1 MENRD
6 NTGLGAG
13 SAVKLDTSFGHE
25 GGGDF
30 SLPDYLP
37 EIQRLLA
44 VRTSVLPETAFLSG
58 NVLEI
63 GGTLSYDVIY
73 ADAEGKAVS
82 ASLITDYNADTALSQ
97 AVDNVGE
104 LFVSTEEE
112 STLCRVTSPRGVNI
126 KTRMKTR
133 VCADERVVTDGA
145 LTRKDGT
152 RAHDGDLSSVERLN
166 SSAISVFRGRAATT
180 GNAAGEI
187 ESHEKNDTVA
197 FCRSSLCVTDATCDD
212 GTVKT
217 SGEIMLDCTF
227 CGSDGLY
234 TKSARYPFE
243 VSVNSDGCDSGC
255 VARAWGRVASVG
267 ISKEDA
273 DSTVFS
279 VSVEYDV
286 EAEYLC
292 KCECNVCFDVYSTK
306 YECTGDIGEC
316 DLITPV
322 SFGMAKVPLSGSA
335 EMHAENAL
343 KIVGIIPISKT
354 AQAVMSPD
362 GLIISGNV
370 KVKAVAVGDG
380 TMCAEIDLPFKY
392 RLGDADATDL
402 QSFVT
407 CCPLSLS
414 GKVSGNTVEVSGEA
428 SLSWDVSCR
437 KKLRYVTSVS
447 LGDELD
453 RSCPLSIKAYYPQ
466 SDESLWS
473 ICKKYTADI
482 RKIKDANPDIGDVVA
497 KGVPVIIY

>member
-6 NTGLGAG
+6 NIGLCAG
-13 SAVKLDTSFGHE
+13 SAVRLDTSFGHE

-73 ADAEGKAVS
+73 ADAEGKTVS
-82 ASLITDYNADTALSQ
+82 ASLITDYSADTALSQ
-97 AVDNVGE
+97 AIDNVGE

-112 STLCRVTSPRGVNI
+112 GTSCRVTSPRGVNI

-133 VCADERVVTDGA
+133 VCADEHVVTDGA

-152 RAHDGDLSSVERLN
+152 RAHDGDVSSVERLN
-166 SSAISVFRGRAATT
+166 SSTTSVLRGHVATT
-180 GNAAGEI
+180 GNAVGEI
-187 ESHEKNDTVA
+187 EARENNDTVV
-197 FCRSSLCVTDATCDD
+197 FCRSSLCATDATCGD

-217 SGEIMLDCTF
+217 GGEITLDCTF

-243 VSVNSDGCDSGC
+243 ASLNSGGCDSGY

-267 ISKEDA
+267 ISKEDSE
-273 DSTVFS
+273 STVFS

-292 KCECNVCFDVYSTK
+292 KCECDVCFDVYSTK

-316 DLITPV
+316 ELITPV
-322 SFGMAKVPLSGSA
+322 SFGMARVPLSGSA
-335 EMHAENAL
+335 EIHAENVREV
-343 KIVGIIPISKT
+343 VGIIPISKT
-354 AQAVMSPD
+354 AQTASSPD

-370 KVKAVAVGDG
+370 KVKAIAVGDD
-380 TMCAEIDLPFKY
+380 TVCSEIDLPFKY
-392 RLGDADATDL
+392 RLGDTDAIDL

-407 CCPLSLS
+407 CCPFSLS
-414 GKVSGNTVEVSGEA
+414 GKVSGNSLEVSGEA
-428 SLSWDVSCR
+428 SLSWDVSHR

-453 RSCPLSIKAYYPQ
+453 RNCPLSIKAYYPQ

-482 RKIKDANPDIGDVVA
+482 QKIKDANPDIGDVVA